1 MVDFFEQQAAARKRT
16 TLCVALYGAAVVAV
30 TLCVVPVLVLTGLYL
45 TAAVEPRGDRA
56 SAVARTFQ
64 GALHDPVATFS
75 HGPNLVILIGALVA
89 TLSLILGASLV
100 RYVSLRRG
108 GAVVAEGLGARLV
121 SPGTADLDE
130 RRLLN
135 VVEEMA
141 LAASVPVPSVYIMER
156 EDGVNAFA
164 AGHSPSDAVVAVT
177 RGTLQRLTR
186 EQLQGVVAHEFSH
199 ILNGDMRLNLRL
211 MGLLYGIV
219 CVGLLGHVLLRT
231 GGSRRNNA
239 LPLAGLL
246 LIVIGASGV
255 LCARLIKAMISRQ
268 REYLADASAVQF
280 TRSPEGIGGALR
292 VIGGTGKQGRLDSG
306 KASECSHMMFV
317 SCVNSWMGG
326 ALATHPPLE
335 DRIRR
340 VDPQWDGS
348 FLRGRDTS
356 APADRSTGG
365 DEGQSGAGSARTVH
379 GVPLA
384 AVGLA
389 GLAAAAASAKTGGK
403 TGLLLA
409 GELSAQQVFE
419 RVGAARAALAAI
431 PERLRQLA
439 REPFTARALLLAM
452 LLDAD
457 TAISEAQLGSI
468 AALLGGPTAQNT
480 RVLAKELA
488 RNDRSIRLPLIDL
501 SMAALATLSPEQYRA
516 FRAAVTSTINADN
529 RVDLFEVCLEQIL
542 IKHLDRR
549 HLDARP
555 VPVQYYA
562 LHRLGEPVAALFWA
576 VAMAGT
582 TDPAEAEKS
591 VNAALARFSLSPVG
605 RRAAADLPAE
615 AIVNAL
621 GVMRSVAPKLRSR
634 VLTACAELAGA
645 DGQIDPQESELLQ
658 AIADA
663 LDLPLALQVTAR

>member
-16 TLCVALYGAAVVAV
+16 TLCVALYGASVLAV
-30 TLCVVPVLVLTGLYL
+30 TLFVVPVLTLAGLYL
-45 TAAVEPRGDRA
+45 TLAVEPKGGRSGA
-56 SAVARTFQ
+56 AARTFE
-64 GALHDPVATFS
+64 GVLHDPVATFS
-75 HGPNLVILIGALVA
+75 HGPNLVILIAATIA
-89 TLSLILGASLV
+89 TLSLILGASFV

-121 SPGTADLDE
+121 NPGTADLDE

-141 LAASVPVPSVYIMER
+141 LAASVPVPMVYIMER

-177 RGTLQRLTR
+177 RGTLRRLTR

-199 ILNGDMRLNLRL
+199 ILNGDMRLNLRM

-219 CVGLLGHVLLRT
+219 CVGLLGQVLLRT
-231 GGSRRNNA
+231 AGGRRNNA

-280 TRSPEGIGGALR
+280 TRNPEGIGGALR
-292 VIGGTGKQGRLDSG
+292 VIGGTGKHGRLDSG

-317 SCVNSWMGG
+317 SCASSWMAG

-340 VDPQWDGS
+340 VDPRWDGT
-348 FLRGRDTS
+348 FLPGRS
-356 APADRSTGG
+356 ASEG
-365 DEGQSGAGSARTVH
+365 DEGGHVGAKSAANPASAL
-379 GVPLA
+379 GA
-384 AVGLA
+384 AGLA
-389 GLAAAAASAKTGGK
+389 GLTAATLASKTGGRASPR
-403 TGLLLA
+403 LA
-409 GELSAQQVFE
+409 GGLSAQQVFE
-419 RVGAARAALAAI
+419 RIGAAQASLAAI
-431 PERLRQLA
+431 PGRLLRPA
-439 REPFTARALLLAM
+439 RETFTARALLLAM
-452 LLDAD
+452 LLDTDASV
-457 TAISEAQLGSI
+457 SEAQLGSI
-468 AALLGGPTAQNT
+468 ASLLGGPTAQNT

-488 RNDRSIRLPLIDL
+488 RTDRSIRLPLIDL
-501 SMAALATLSPEQYRA
+501 SLAALAALSPEQFRS
-516 FRAAVTSTINADN
+516 FRAAVTSMINADN
-529 RVDLFEVCLEQIL
+529 RVDLFELCLEQII

-555 VPVQYYA
+555 IPVQYYA
-562 LHRLGEPVAALFWA
+562 LHRLGAEVSTLLWA
-576 VAMAGT
+576 VALAGG
-582 TDPAEAEKS
+582 TDPAEAETR
-591 VNAALARFSLSPVG
+591 VNTLLAGFSLGPIG
-605 RRAAADLPAE
+605 RIAAADLPPE
-615 AIVNAL
+615 RIVSAL
-621 GVMRSVAPKLRSR
+621 GVMCAVAPKLRVR
-634 VLTACAELAGA
+634 VLTACAEVAGA
-645 DGQIDPQESELLQ
+645 DGRVDPQESELLR

-663 LDLPLALQVTAR
+663 LDLPLALQMTAN

>member
-1 MVDFFEQQAAARKRT
+1 LVDFFEQQAAARKRT
-16 TLCVALYGAAVVAV
+16 TLCVALYGLSVVAV
-30 TLCVVPVLVLTGLYL
+30 TLCVVPVLAFAGLYL
-45 TAAVEPRGDRA
+45 THAVEPRGERSRA
-56 SAVARTFQ
+56 IARTLDGVFS
-64 GALHDPVATFS
+64 DPVALFS
-75 HGPNLVILIGALVA
+75 HGPNLVILIAA
-89 TLSLILGASLV
+89 TLATVSLILGASLV

-108 GAVVAEGLGARLV
+108 GAAVAEGLGARLV

-177 RGTLQRLTR
+177 RGTLQRLNR

-219 CVGLLGHVLLRT
+219 CVGLLGQVLLRT
-231 GGSRRNNA
+231 GGGRRNNA

-246 LIVIGASGV
+246 LIVIGASGA

-280 TRSPEGIGGALR
+280 TRNPEGIGGALR
-292 VIGGTGKQGRLDSG
+292 VIGGTGRHGRLDSG

-317 SCVNSWMGG
+317 SCASSWMEG

-340 VDPQWDGS
+340 VDPQWDGT
-348 FLRGRDTS
+348 FLPGRDPS
-356 APADRSTGG
+356 ASADRS
-365 DEGQSGAGSARTVH
+365 AGRDDLTTAAERTPKGH
-379 GVPLA
+379 GHSIA
-384 AVGLA
+384 AAGLA
-389 GLAAAAASAKTGGK
+389 GLAAATVAAKNVGRAGP
-403 TGLLLA
+403 LLA
-409 GELSAQQVFE
+409 GGLSAQQVFD
-419 RVGAARAALAAI
+419 RIGAARASLDAI
-431 PERLRQLA
+431 PERLRKPA

-457 TAISEAQLGSI
+457 ATMAEAQLGSI

-488 RNDRSIRLPLIDL
+488 RSDRSIRLPLIDL
-501 SMAALATLSPEQYRA
+501 SIGALAALSPEQYRS
-516 FRAAVTSTINADN
+516 FRAAITSTINADN
-529 RVDLFEVCLEQIL
+529 RVDLFELCLEQIL

-549 HLDARP
+549 HVDARP

-562 LHRLGEPVAALFWA
+562 LHRLGEPVAALLWA
-576 VAMAGT
+576 VAIAGGT
-582 TDPAEAEKS
+582 EPEQAEKS
-591 VNAALARFSLSPVG
+591 VNAALARLSLAPAG
-605 RRAAADLPAE
+605 RKDPAGVPAE
-615 AIVNAL
+615 ALAQAL
-621 GVMRSVAPKLRSR
+621 GVMRSVAPRLRLK
-634 VLTACAELAGA
+634 VLTACAELAGE
-645 DGQIDPQESELLQ
+645 DGRVDPQESELLR

-663 LDLPLALQVTAR
+663 LDLPLAREVPAK